1 MKKSYSIFL
10 STLFCFLFCSLSA
23 QDAQLN
29 AASRK
34 VIIEAPAEPGTHL
47 EVAYRPAGS
56 FFPSYVQSGQQVDV
70 GTTLIIDAYSD
81 NPTKLPLVA
90 VRVNGEE
97 IEKSGSG
104 YTYVI
109 PEGEGDIV
117 ISAEFGLLYQVDF
130 SYSLNGRIEL
140 YAAGSEE
147 PLTTGTR
154 VNGNV
159 EITVKVIP
167 DSGCDLLSLV
177 VNDENV
183 TGQLAN
189 NEYKFVLKKNTSIT
203 ASFQKAY
210 RLTVEPFEHGSMR
223 VAISDKGD
231 LSDVPS
237 DGKILDGQTLI
248 LWWPT
253 VEEGYEVG
261 SVLMNGTDITEQF
274 FSGMY
279 NHVVKGDV
287 NVTVTIRKKTYGLT
301 VKDFVGGTIKA
312 EFEDEGVVTDVSA
325 GGRVPENATLKIY
338 EPEINEGY
346 ELVSVMLN
354 DEEIT
359 GSFVEGVYTIVV
371 KKDLKLVVNA
381 KLKDKVFK
389 FTVAEVKGASVDVQ
403 MFVNGDLAPL
413 PEDGS
418 VKNGT
423 MVMISEPVLEDNYE
437 LISVKLDDEDITGL
451 FEDGVYF
458 HTVNKDVTL
467 AVTTR
472 SLSGVEEEQAD
483 RVRIYPNPFA
493 ESCVVSGVAAGTS
506 VRVFNM
512 TGACVFSKVAG
523 TGETEIRLSG
533 LASGVY
539 ILKLEKDGDSSCHK
553 LIRK

>member
-10 STLFCFLFCSLSA
+10 SILFCFLFCSLSA

-189 NEYKFVLKKNTSIT
+189 NEYKFVLNLKSATKL
-203 ASFQKAY
+203 F
-210 RLTVEPFEHGSMR
+210 
-223 VAISDKGD
+223 
-231 LSDVPS
+231 
-237 DGKILDGQTLI
+237 
-248 LWWPT
+248 
-253 VEEGYEVG
+253 
-261 SVLMNGTDITEQF
+261 SVLLASKRPLITELADKLRLK
-274 FSGMY
+274 Y
-279 NHVVKGDV
+279 PLLP
-287 NVTVTIRKKTYGLT
+287 TISPCPTMRLEAIRSIIPISCRRYPK
-301 VKDFVGGTIKA
+301 
-312 EFEDEGVVTDVSA
+312 
-325 GGRVPENATLKIY
+325 
-338 EPEINEGY
+338 
-346 ELVSVMLN
+346 SV
-354 DEEIT
+354 
-359 GSFVEGVYTIVV
+359 
-371 KKDLKLVVNA
+371 
-381 KLKDKVFK
+381 
-389 FTVAEVKGASVDVQ
+389 
-403 MFVNGDLAPL
+403 
-413 PEDGS
+413 
-418 VKNGT
+418 
-423 MVMISEPVLEDNYE
+423 
-437 LISVKLDDEDITGL
+437 
-451 FEDGVYF
+451 
-458 HTVNKDVTL
+458 
-467 AVTTR
+467 
-472 SLSGVEEEQAD
+472 
-483 RVRIYPNPFA
+483 
-493 ESCVVSGVAAGTS
+493 
-506 VRVFNM
+506 
-512 TGACVFSKVAG
+512 
-523 TGETEIRLSG
+523 
-533 LASGVY
+533 
-539 ILKLEKDGDSSCHK
+539 
-553 LIRK
+553 

>member
-47 EVAYRPAGS
+47 KVAYRPAGS

-183 TGQLAN
+183 TDQLAN

-203 ASFQKAY
+203 AAFQKAY

-274 FSGMY
+274 FSETY

-287 NVTVTIRKKTYGLT
+287 NVTVTIRKKN
-301 VKDFVGGTIKA
+301 VWI
-312 EFEDEGVVTDVSA
+312 
-325 GGRVPENATLKIY
+325 
-338 EPEINEGY
+338 
-346 ELVSVMLN
+346 
-354 DEEIT
+354 
-359 GSFVEGVYTIVV
+359 
-371 KKDLKLVVNA
+371 
-381 KLKDKVFK
+381 
-389 FTVAEVKGASVDVQ
+389 
-403 MFVNGDLAPL
+403 
-413 PEDGS
+413 DG
-418 VKNGT
+418 
-423 MVMISEPVLEDNYE
+423 
-437 LISVKLDDEDITGL
+437 
-451 FEDGVYF
+451 
-458 HTVNKDVTL
+458 
-467 AVTTR
+467 
-472 SLSGVEEEQAD
+472 
-483 RVRIYPNPFA
+483 
-493 ESCVVSGVAAGTS
+493 
-506 VRVFNM
+506 
-512 TGACVFSKVAG
+512 
-523 TGETEIRLSG
+523 
-533 LASGVY
+533 
-539 ILKLEKDGDSSCHK
+539 
-553 LIRK
+553 

>member
-1 MKKSYSIFL
+1 MAV
-10 STLFCFLFCSLSA
+10 SA
-23 QDAQLN
+23 AT
-29 AASRK
+29 RK
-34 VIIEAPAEPGTHL
+34 VIVEQPTEPGTRL
-47 EVAYRPAGS
+47 DVAYRNPGS
-56 FFPSYVQSGQQVDV
+56 IFPIMIDSEAMVEV
-70 GTTLIIDAYSD
+70 GTTLQIGVTSSGGA
-81 NPTKLPLVA
+81 PLVA
-90 VRVNGEE
+90 VCVNGEALP
-97 IEKSGSG
+97 GSG
-104 YTYVI
+104 NSYSYVI

-117 ISAEFGLLYQVDF
+117 ITAEFGSLFKLSF
-130 SYSLNGRIEL
+130 SSS
-140 YAAGSEE
+140 A
-147 PLTTGTR
+147 
-154 VNGNV
+154 NGNIECYV
-159 EITVKVIP
+159 KGTDTPLKSDTRLEPNTEITVKILP
-167 DSGCDLLSLV
+167 NSGCELV
-177 VNDENV
+177 SFLVNKEEKVSEVQENV
-183 TGQLAN
+183 YN
-189 NEYKFVLKKNTSIT
+189 FVLTK
-203 ASFQKAY
+203 
-210 RLTVEPFEHGSMR
+210 
-223 VAISDKGD
+223 
-231 LSDVPS
+231 DV
-237 DGKILDGQTLI
+237 
-248 LWWPT
+248 
-253 VEEGYEVG
+253 
-261 SVLMNGTDITEQF
+261 
-274 FSGMY
+274 
-279 NHVVKGDV
+279 
-287 NVTVTIRKKTYGLT
+287 
-301 VKDFVGGTIKA
+301 TIKA
-312 EFEDEGVVTDVSA
+312 EFKKVFKIIIGEVEHGSIRVSLDDNGLTDLSSGSKILEGQELVVWKPQTDEGYEVASVLLNDKEIAFPTGTYRHTVSSHVKITVTTRIKKWDFAVEEFSEGTLKAEYVNGEDVVDVTS
-325 GGRVPENATLKIY
+325 GGEIPDGSTLKIY

-359 GSFVEGVYTIVV
+359 GSFVEGVYTVVV
-371 KKDLKLVVNA
+371 KKDLKLVANA

-389 FTVAEVKGASVDVQ
+389 FTVAEVEGASIDVQ

-472 SLSGVEEEQAD
+472 SLSGVEDEQAD

>member
-10 STLFCFLFCSLSA
+10 SILFCFLFCSLSA
-23 QDAQLN
+23 QDAQLH

-47 EVAYRPAGS
+47 VVAYNRPAGS

-338 EPEINEGY
+338 EPVLDEGY
-346 ELVSVMLN
+346 ELVYVSLNGSDIKDQFKDGIYSLTMKEDVML
-354 DEEIT
+354 
-359 GSFVEGVYTIVV
+359 VV
-371 KKDLKLVVNA
+371 KAKEIDKMFKLTI
-381 KLKDKVFK
+381 D
-389 FTVAEVKGASVDVQ
+389 EIEGGSIDVQ
-403 MFVNGDLAPL
+403 VYVGGDLADVPA
-413 PEDGS
+413 DGNI
-418 VKNGT
+418 KNG
-423 MVMISEPVLEDNYE
+423 EP
-437 LISVKLDDEDITGL
+437 
-451 FEDGVYF
+451 
-458 HTVNKDVTL
+458 
-467 AVTTR
+467 
-472 SLSGVEEEQAD
+472 
-483 RVRIYPNPFA
+483 
-493 ESCVVSGVAAGTS
+493 C
-506 VRVFNM
+506 
-512 TGACVFSKVAG
+512 
-523 TGETEIRLSG
+523 
-533 LASGVY
+533 
-539 ILKLEKDGDSSCHK
+539 
-553 LIRK
+553 

>member
-203 ASFQKAY
+203 AAFQKAY

-274 FSGMY
+274 FSGTY

-338 EPEINEGY
+338 EPVLDEGY
-346 ELVSVMLN
+346 ELVYVSLN
-354 DEEIT
+354 
-359 GSFVEGVYTIVV
+359 GSDI
-371 KKDLKLVVNA
+371 KDQFKDGIPYHALKM
-381 KLKDKVFK
+381 VFH
-389 FTVAEVKGASVDVQ
+389 TMRQDV
-403 MFVNGDLAPL
+403 
-413 PEDGS
+413 
-418 VKNGT
+418 T
-423 MVMISEPVLEDNYE
+423 
-437 LISVKLDDEDITGL
+437 ISVKTNY
-451 FEDGVYF
+451 V
-458 HTVNKDVTL
+458 
-467 AVTTR
+467 
-472 SLSGVEEEQAD
+472 SGVEEEQAD

>member
-10 STLFCFLFCSLSA
+10 SILFCFLFCSLSA

-154 VNGNV
+154 VN
-159 EITVKVIP
+159 
-167 DSGCDLLSLV
+167 
-177 VNDENV
+177 
-183 TGQLAN
+183 
-189 NEYKFVLKKNTSIT
+189 
-203 ASFQKAY
+203 
-210 RLTVEPFEHGSMR
+210 
-223 VAISDKGD
+223 
-231 LSDVPS
+231 
-237 DGKILDGQTLI
+237 
-248 LWWPT
+248 
-253 VEEGYEVG
+253 
-261 SVLMNGTDITEQF
+261 
-274 FSGMY
+274 
-279 NHVVKGDV
+279 
-287 NVTVTIRKKTYGLT
+287 VTVTIRKKTYGLT

-338 EPEINEGY
+338 EPVLDEGYELVYVSLNGSDIKDQFKDGIYSLTMKEDVMLVVKAKEIDKMFKLTIDEIEGGSIDVQVYVGGDLADVPADGNIKNGTMLMISEPVLEDGY

-354 DEEIT
+354 E
-359 GSFVEGVYTIVV
+359 
-371 KKDLKLVVNA
+371 
-381 KLKDKVFK
+381 
-389 FTVAEVKGASVDVQ
+389 
-403 MFVNGDLAPL
+403 
-413 PEDGS
+413 
-418 VKNGT
+418 
-423 MVMISEPVLEDNYE
+423 
-437 LISVKLDDEDITGL
+437 EDITAL
-451 FEDGVYF
+451 FEEGVYF
-458 HTVNKDVTL
+458 HTMRQDVTIS
-467 AVTTR
+467 VKTNYV
-472 SLSGVEEEQAD
+472 SGVEEEQAD

>member
-130 SYSLNGRIEL
+130 SYSLYGRIEL

-183 TGQLAN
+183 TDQLAN

-203 ASFQKAY
+203 AAFQKAY

-274 FSGMY
+274 FSETY

-301 VKDFVGGTIKA
+301 VKDFVGGTLKA
-312 EFEDEGVVTDVSA
+312 EYVNGEDVVDVTS
-325 GGRVPENATLKIY
+325 GGEIPDGSTLKIY

-359 GSFVEGVYTIVV
+359 DSFVEGVYTVVV

-389 FTVAEVKGASVDVQ
+389 FTVAEVEGASIDVQ

-472 SLSGVEEEQAD
+472 SLSGVEDEQAD

>member
-1 MKKSYSIFL
+1 M
-10 STLFCFLFCSLSA
+10 
-23 QDAQLN
+23 
-29 AASRK
+29 
-34 VIIEAPAEPGTHL
+34 
-47 EVAYRPAGS
+47 
-56 FFPSYVQSGQQVDV
+56 
-70 GTTLIIDAYSD
+70 
-81 NPTKLPLVA
+81 
-90 VRVNGEE
+90 
-97 IEKSGSG
+97 
-104 YTYVI
+104 
-109 PEGEGDIV
+109 
-117 ISAEFGLLYQVDF
+117 
-130 SYSLNGRIEL
+130 
-140 YAAGSEE
+140 
-147 PLTTGTR
+147 
-154 VNGNV
+154 NGNV

-274 FSGMY
+274 FSRTY
-279 NHVVKGDV
+279 NHVVK
-287 NVTVTIRKKTYGLT
+287 
-301 VKDFVGGTIKA
+301 
-312 EFEDEGVVTDVSA
+312 VVTDVSA

-338 EPEINEGY
+338 EPVLDEGYELVYVSLNGSDIKDQFKDGIYSLTMKEDVMLVVKAKEIDKMFKLTIDEIEGGSIDVQVYVGGDLADVPADGNIKNGTMLMISEPVLEDGY

-354 DEEIT
+354 E
-359 GSFVEGVYTIVV
+359 
-371 KKDLKLVVNA
+371 
-381 KLKDKVFK
+381 
-389 FTVAEVKGASVDVQ
+389 
-403 MFVNGDLAPL
+403 
-413 PEDGS
+413 
-418 VKNGT
+418 
-423 MVMISEPVLEDNYE
+423 
-437 LISVKLDDEDITGL
+437 EDITAL
-451 FEDGVYF
+451 FEEGVYF
-458 HTVNKDVTL
+458 HTMRQDVTIS
-467 AVTTR
+467 VKTNYV
-472 SLSGVEEEQAD
+472 SGVEEEQAD